1 MAVGFGASAES
12 HTSGTV
18 GSQSQASFTWN
29 HDSTGDR
36 CAVVWVLS
44 LSATPLDSSVT
55 FGGTAMSLVSG
66 SEANDT
72 ATEVATVRAYFLDNI
87 SQGASTA
94 VVVNRTNNAT
104 SMYAVSVSF
113 TADRQCETAGVTILE
128 ENAALAE
135 VAVDDGSPGTA
146 SMRTAFAYSG
156 ATTISAGANSTLLQS
171 FTFSASACACVRE
184 TTAGQGSRSVG
195 MTSASD
201 DRAYSLL
208 AVREIP
214 VSPPVLRRYQRRRMA
229 AKPGLII
236 K

>member
-36 CAVVWVLS
+36 AAVVWVLS

-55 FGGTAMSLVSG
+55 FGGTSMFLVDG

-72 ATEVATVRAYFLDNI
+72 ATEVATVRAYFLDAI
-87 SQGASTA
+87 TQGASTA

-104 SMYAVSVSF
+104 SMYAVSVTF
-113 TADRQCETAGVTILE
+113 TANTICQVDGVTIQE

-135 VAVDDGSPGTA
+135 VAVDDESPGTN
-146 SMRTAFAYSG
+146 SLRTAFGYTG
-156 ATTISAGANSTLLQS
+156 AASPPSAGANSTLLQS
-171 FTFSASACACVRE
+171 FTFSASAAAAVVE
-184 TTAGQGSRSVG
+184 TTAGQGSRNVG
-195 MTSASD
+195 MTAAND

-208 AVREIP
+208 AVREL
-214 VSPPVLRRYQRRRMA
+214 PPMFLVA
-229 AKPGLII
+229 ARGAR
-236 K
+236 